1 MYLPWA
7 ETETK
12 NSLKYIVEDYNLIHI
27 FLKAFIYLSYLFYLL
42 VGMNEG
48 ILDERHVVYI
58 RQQRVLKIDYK
69 D

>member
-1 MYLPWA
+1 VYSQWA

-27 FLKAFIYLSYLFYLL
+27 FLKTFIYLTYLFYS
-42 VGMNEG
+42 VVDMNEC

-58 RQQRVLKIDYK
+58 RQQRVLKIDY
-69 D
+69 

>member
-1 MYLPWA
+1 MYSQYA

-27 FLKAFIYLSYLFYLL
+27 FLKTFIYLSYLFYLL

-58 RQQRVLKIDYK
+58 RQQRVLKIDY
-69 D
+69 

>member
-1 MYLPWA
+1 VYLLVA
-7 ETETK
+7 GTETK

-58 RQQRVLKIDYK
+58 RQQRVLKIDY
-69 D
+69 

>member
-1 MYLPWA
+1 MYSPCT

-12 NSLKYIVEDYNLIHI
+12 NSLKYIVEDYYLIHI